1 MQNVNY
7 LPLKDSEKF
16 IELLIDIKYKTPAFE
31 EIVYMDFNSEVAQ
44 NSQQFL
50 KWS

>member
-7 LPLKDSEKF
+7 LPLKDSGKF

-31 EIVYMDFNSEVAQ
+31 EKFIWI
-44 NSQQFL
+44 L
-50 KWS
+50 IHK